1 MKLFYAPGACS
12 LGIHVTLREVG
23 APFEAMRVDLRKG
36 EQFGGAL
43 EAANPKAK
51 VPTLVR
57 DDGSVLT
64 EYPAIAWWLAAAN
77 PGAGLMPEGVEAQ
90 ARAMEAT
97 DYVVSTMHMQG
108 FSRIFRPGN
117 FSPDEA
123 QHGAVKVRGTE
134 IFDKGLALM
143 DRRLDGREWLAGEG
157 RGAYSFA
164 DPALFYVSYWR
175 AERLKG
181 DLPPNV
187 ARHYAAMKAR
197 LAVRA
202 ALKAEGLDVA

>member
-23 APFEAMRVDLRKG
+23 APFEAERVNLQKG
-36 EQFGGAL
+36 EQFSGPLA
-43 EAANPKAK
+43 EANPKSK

-64 EYPAIAWWLAAAN
+64 EYPAIAWWLAATN
-77 PGAGLMPEGVEAQ
+77 PAAGLMPEGVEAQ

-97 DYVVSTMHMQG
+97 DYVVATMHMQG

-123 QHGAVKVRGTE
+123 QHDRVKARGTE
-134 IFDKGLALM
+134 IFEKGLALM
-143 DRRLDGREWLAGEG
+143 DRRLEGREWVAD
-157 RGAYSFA
+157 GAYSYA

-175 AERLKG
+175 VARLKG

-197 LAVRA
+197 PAVRA
-202 ALKAEGLDVA
+202 ALDAEGLEA